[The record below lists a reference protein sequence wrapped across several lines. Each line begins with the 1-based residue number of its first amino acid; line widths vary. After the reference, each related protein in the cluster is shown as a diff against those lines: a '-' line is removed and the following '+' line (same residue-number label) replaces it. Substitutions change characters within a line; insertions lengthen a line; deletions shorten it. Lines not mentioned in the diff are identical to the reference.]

1 MRNTT
6 IKASWGR
13 DNCKIF
19 ASTKDFQSKQLN
31 DTKVREIGWRTK
43 AKIVQNWNGWRPQK
57 KHMKCQPTHT
67 DTQIQIHS
75 HIVTTT
81 TTSTTTTFIHAAQ
94 ETTRRLVNFW
104 IADSQKIQR
113 ILRYRYSYS
122 CRYTDT
128 DTSSSVL
135 RWLAWRQFAVISCH
149 VLIVKMSATYAR
161 ICIYEIHLV
170 SVNRFDWQWSC

>member
-1 MRNTT
+1 MGAWQLLNFRICQRLSIETVERHESAWNWLTH
-6 IKASWGR
+6 KGENSAKLKRLASPKEAHEMPT
-13 DNCKIF
+13 D
-19 ASTKDFQSKQLN
+19 
-31 DTKVREIGWRTK
+31 
-43 AKIVQNWNGWRPQK
+43 
-57 KHMKCQPTHT
+57 THT
-67 DTQIQIHS
+67 DAQIQIHS
-75 HIVTTT
+75 HIVTTA
-81 TTSTTTTFIHAAQ
+81 TSTTTTFIHAAQ

-128 DTSSSVL
+128 DTSSSLL

>member
-1 MRNTT
+1 MGAWQLLNFRICQRLSIETVERHESAWNWLTH
-6 IKASWGR
+6 KGENSAKLKRLASP
-13 DNCKIF
+13 KE
-19 ASTKDFQSKQLN
+19 AH
-31 DTKVREIGWRTK
+31 E
-43 AKIVQNWNGWRPQK
+43 
-57 KHMKCQPTHT
+57 MPTDAHT
-67 DTQIQIHS
+67 DAQIQTHS

-149 VLIVKMSATYAR
+149 VLIVKMSATYVRILCTYLYLWDTSR
-161 ICIYEIHLV
+161 IC
-170 SVNRFDWQWSC
+170 